1 MILKKIKSL
10 TLLLIIVVAFFD
22 NSAKAQTF
30 PLTNLIVHGWQKI
43 DVLPYGVAD
52 TTIYKSVIWNKNN
65 GKLYKIGTMGGGGSV
80 DSLFI
85 SYCCG
90 CNMVDGWKALE
101 DTIKIDTCYVNQ
113 IIKDSLSNHLVLI
126 NKLDTGKVS
135 TSGDIMY
142 GGLNIKQGNLSVKG
156 TFNVGN
162 VPLGTDIDSVTVIEN
177 GQLKSVDGSSFKPD
191 STSAG
196 CFNNF
201 YYKQITGCDNDNL
214 YLKADTTT
222 ISADFKLGKFSN
234 PTTEPVLK
242 VLASG
247 RIDTNETRSIMGTYL
262 DSLDVGE
269 IDVTTLNSF
278 TSNITNANIT
288 TSIEQNLVLPN
299 LGSNNKP
306 VLSVSNLSGDI
317 DTTQVMII
325 TETTLDSLKIDK
337 YVVIGGVKS
346 EDKKF
351 TLADDGVYSFAE
363 TSYGVAS
370 LYSYNAGKMT
380 SFVRYT
386 FDSDGTIYMET
397 STPLV
402 NGADADGYE
411 ICLYYSAGSYN
422 IKNTSGG
429 SRTYLLTQKK

>member
-113 IIKDSLSNHLVLI
+113 IIKDSLSNHYDLI
-126 NKLDTGKVS
+126 HGLDTGKVS

-162 VPLGTDIDSVTVIEN
+162 VPLGTSIDSVTVMEN

-191 STSAG
+191 STSSG

-222 ISADFKLGKFSN
+222 LSADFKLGKFIN
-234 PTTEPVLK
+234 TTTEPVLK

-247 RIDTNETRSIMGTYL
+247 RIDTNETRSIMLYL
-262 DSLDVGE
+262 DSLDVGK
-269 IDVTTLNSF
+269 IDVTTLNV
-278 TSNITNANIT
+278 TTANIT
-288 TSIEQNLVLPN
+288 TAIEQNLVLPN

-306 VLSVSNLSGDI
+306 VLSVFNLSGVI
-317 DTTQVMII
+317 DTTQVMSI
-325 TETTLDSLKIDK
+325 TATTLDSLKIDK
-337 YVVIGGVKS
+337 YVVIGGVKT
-346 EDKKF
+346 EDIKF
-351 TLADDGVYSFAE
+351 TLADDGVYSFANS
-363 TSYGVAS
+363 SYGFGN
-370 LYSYNAGKMT
+370 LYCFNAGTKT
-380 SFVRYT
+380 AFTNYSF
-386 FDSDGTIYMET
+386 DDDGVIYLET

-402 NGADADGYE
+402 VNAELDAYE
-411 ICLYYSAGSYN
+411 ICLYYSAGSYY

-429 SRTYLLTQKK
+429 SRNYILSIKYY